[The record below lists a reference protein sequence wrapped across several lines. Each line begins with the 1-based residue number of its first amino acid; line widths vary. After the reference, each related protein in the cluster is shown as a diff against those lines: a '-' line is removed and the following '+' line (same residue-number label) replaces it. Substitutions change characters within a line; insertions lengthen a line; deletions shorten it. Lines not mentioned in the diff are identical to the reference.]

1 MDIAT
6 IIGILSGIACIV
18 IPIITGPAP
27 TFFADSM
34 SVIIVVGGGLAST
47 LISFRLSEVIT
58 IFRVLKNT
66 FTERKKDTAETILL
80 LLDYSKCARRDGLLA
95 LENKIVNTEDK
106 FVSKS
111 IQFIV
116 DGLEPD
122 VVTSLL
128 DMDIQNMVERHQRG
142 QALFKTMGSL
152 FPAWGMIGTL
162 IGLIALLA
170 ELDDPSTIG
179 ASMAIALVTTLYGS
193 VLANLFCIPAAN
205 KLAKNSKEELTQ
217 KEMIIEG
224 ILSIQAGE
232 NPRILEQRLLN
243 FLSEKEKQRYM
254 ALAVQQEDVTAE
266 TLSQY

>member
-1 MDIAT
+1 MDLAT
-6 IIGILSGIACIV
+6 IIGIISGIACIV
-18 IPIITGPAP
+18 IPVFTGPAP
-27 TFFADSM
+27 SFFLDVASI
-34 SVIIVVGGGLAST
+34 IIVLGGGLAST
-47 LISFRLSEVIT
+47 LISFRLSEVIS
-58 IFRVLKNT
+58 IMKVLKNT
-66 FTERKKDTAETILL
+66 FTDKKKDLAEIIVL

-95 LENKIVNTEDK
+95 LENKIANTEDK
-106 FVSKS
+106 FIGKS

-122 VVTSLL
+122 VVTDLL
-128 DMDIQNMVERHQRG
+128 DMDIHSMVERHQRG

-162 IGLIALLA
+162 IGLIALLSK
-170 ELDDPSTIG
+170 LDDPSSIG
-179 ASMAIALVTTLYGS
+179 PAMAIALVTTFYGS

-205 KLAKNSKEELTQ
+205 KLAKKSKEELTQ

-243 FLSEKEKQRYM
+243 FLSEKEKQRYYD
-254 ALAVQQEDVTAE
+254 LVSQQEDVTAE